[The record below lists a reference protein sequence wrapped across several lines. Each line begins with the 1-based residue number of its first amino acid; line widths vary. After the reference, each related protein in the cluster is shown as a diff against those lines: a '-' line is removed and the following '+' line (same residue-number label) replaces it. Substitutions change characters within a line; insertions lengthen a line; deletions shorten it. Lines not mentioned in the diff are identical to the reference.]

1 MAEFDLAHRIFVSY
15 IDKSREYYL
24 AKGYANP
31 YRWAHYEDAPFAMLA
46 KPLSE
51 CRVGLV
57 TTATLNEE
65 GAKANEVYAASTD
78 PPPIALY
85 TDHRSW
91 DKKATH
97 TKDVESFLPIRRVSE
112 FAAEERIRSLSPRF
126 YGAPTQFSQRLTI
139 EENAPSILELCRADR
154 VDVVLLVPL

>member
-1 MAEFDLAHRIFVSY
+1 MSEFDRAHRIFVSY

-24 AKGYANP
+24 ARGHANP
-31 YRWAHYEDAPFAMLA
+31 YRWAHYEDAPFAALE
-46 KPLSE
+46 KPLSK

-57 TTATLNEE
+57 TTSALNEE
-65 GAKANEVYAASTD
+65 AAKLNGVYAAQAD
-78 PPPIALY
+78 PPPVVMY

-97 TKDVESFLPIRRVSE
+97 TRDVESFLPIRRVSE
-112 FAAEERIRSLSPRF
+112 FANEGRIGSLSPRF

-139 EENAPSILELCRADR
+139 EEHAPAILELCRSDN

>member
-1 MAEFDLAHRIFVSY
+1 MAEFDRAHRIFVSY

-24 AKGYANP
+24 ARGHANP
-31 YRWAHYEDAPFAMLA
+31 YRWAHYDDAPFATLM

-57 TTATLNEE
+57 TTAALKEE
-65 GAKANEVYAASTD
+65 TAQIKQVYCASTN
-78 PPPIALY
+78 PPPVAMY

-97 TKDVESFLPIRRVSE
+97 TRDVESFLPVRRVSE
-112 FAAEERIRSLSPRF
+112 FVADGRVGSLSPRF
-126 YGAPTQFSQRLTI
+126 YGAFTDFSQRLTI
-139 EENAPSILELCRADR
+139 EEYAPAVLEFCRTDD
-154 VDVVLLVPL
+154 VDAALLVPL

>member
-1 MAEFDLAHRIFVSY
+1 MAEFDRAHRIFVSY

-24 AKGYANP
+24 ARGYANP
-31 YRWAHYEDAPFAMLA
+31 YRWAHYEDAPLA
-46 KPLSE
+46 LLTKPLGE

-57 TTATLNEE
+57 TTSTLNEE
-65 GAKANEVYAASTD
+65 AAKLNGVYAASTD
-78 PPPIALY
+78 PAPVAMY

-97 TKDVESFLPIRRVSE
+97 TRDVESFLPLRRVSE
-112 FAAEERIRSLSPRF
+112 FAAEGRIESLSPRF

-139 EENAPSILELCRADR
+139 EEHAPAILELCRADR
-154 VDVVLLVPL
+154 VDVALLVPL